1 MTNML
6 RVKMK
11 WTNFTGAPGYS
22 QFHFRDFGDPWVPT
36 LANAN
41 TLITHVDTFAGA
53 LMSVLLNGVTL
64 QVEGE
69 VEEIED
75 TDGSLVNVFSGT
87 TPAARVSSNTAGPY
101 SAAVGAVINW
111 RTGVTRNGRR
121 MRGRTFIVPMLGITL
136 ENNGTLTS
144 TVISTLNSAATNL
157 RANTTAGDLGV
168 YGRPSGPAAT
178 DGTWAL
184 ITGSNVPDM
193 SAVLRSRRD

>member
-1 MTNML
+1 ML
-6 RVKMK
+6 RIKMK

-22 QFHFRDFGDPWVPT
+22 LFHFRDFGDPWVPSVE
-36 LANAN
+36 N
-41 TLITHVDTFAGA
+41 TDACITKVDTFAGA
-53 LMSVLLNGVTL
+53 LMSVLPNGVTL

-69 VEEIED
+69 GEVIED
-75 TDGSLVNVFSGT
+75 TDNSLVNVVSGT
-87 TPAARVSSNTAGPY
+87 TPAARVSSNTAAPY

-111 RTGVTRNGRR
+111 RTGLTRNGRR
-121 MRGRTFIVPMLGITL
+121 IRGRTFIVPMLGITL

-157 RANTTAGDLGV
+157 RTGETGGDLGV
-168 YGRPSGPAAT
+168 YCRPSGPAAT